1 MFRTVFRRL
10 HGRSSDFGIFFN
22 IKLLITGTTKKYNL
36 KRNPRQIVYKRGHQL
51 LAFRIFEFYRALS
64 AISKSQLILV
74 LIFGQ
79 MFPSGGLGLK
89 LTRHILRLVL
99 YSM

>member
-64 AISKSQLILV
+64 AISKVTANIGVNIWPDVSV
-74 LIFGQ
+74 WW
-79 MFPSGGLGLK
+79 LG
-89 LTRHILRLVL
+89 TEVNQT
-99 YSM
+99 YFEVGFV